1 MKKYLIIFALAV
13 FIFIAAAAFVQ
24 CRENAETQYLIVAQ
38 SQSQMNRD
46 AQDRYK
52 KSDAELNNVYKQL
65 IYRVAKEQKDALI
78 DAQLAWIKF
87 RDANSACWA
96 SPNKGGSIYP
106 LIYYGRMKE
115 MTEARTAE
123 LRELMK
129 ELGDR

>member
-1 MKKYLIIFALAV
+1 MKKHLIV
-13 FIFIAAAAFVQ
+13 FLLVAFILITTAAFVQ
-24 CRENAETQYLIVAQ
+24 CRENVETQYLIVAQ

-46 AQDRYK
+46 AQDSYK
-52 KSDAELNNVYKQL
+52 KSDAELNKVYKQL
-65 IYRVAKEQKDALI
+65 ISNISKEQKDALI

>member
-1 MKKYLIIFALAV
+1 MKKYFIVFLSAV
-13 FIFIAAAAFVQ
+13 FILIAATAFVQ
-24 CRENAETQYLIVAQ
+24 CRENVETQYFILAQ

-46 AQDRYK
+46 AQDSYK
-52 KSDAELNNVYKQL
+52 KSDAELNKVYKQL
-65 IYRVAKEQKDALI
+65 ISIISKEQKDALI

-106 LIYYGRMKE
+106 LIYFGRMKE

-123 LRELMK
+123 LRELIK

>member
-1 MKKYLIIFALAV
+1 MKKHLIIFALAV
-13 FIFIAAAAFVQ
+13 FIFIATTAFVQ

-65 IYRVAKEQKDALI
+65 ISRVAKEQKNALI

-106 LIYYGRMKE
+106 LIYFGRMKK